1 MVGRLLVDVFVYV
14 LGGIMSKTVTS
25 SEARDNFG
33 VLLRQASEENEEVV
47 VTILQRPTAVIISYA
62 EYQELL
68 QLRQMQKRL
77 AAMEKLRAIR
87 QRVQQRISEDDLTPE
102 HAYKLAGFS
111 DEATKNIIEN
121 DRQLEMG

>member
-47 VTILQRPTAVIISYA
+47 VTIRQRPTAVIISYA

>member
-1 MVGRLLVDVFVYV
+1 
-14 LGGIMSKTVTS
+14 MSKTVTS

-47 VTILQRPTAVIISYA
+47 VTIRQRPTAVIISYA

-87 QRVQQRISEDDLTPE
+87 KRVQQRISEDDLTPE

>member
-1 MVGRLLVDVFVYV
+1 
-14 LGGIMSKTVTS
+14 MSKTVTS

-47 VTILQRPTAVIISYA
+47 VTIRQRPTAVIISYA

-87 QRVQQRISEDDLTPE
+87 ERVQQRISEDDLTPE
-102 HAYKLAGFS
+102 HAYKLSGFS
-111 DEATKNIIEN
+111 DGATKNIIEN
-121 DRQLEMG
+121 DRQLESE